1 MSEPPTSNL
10 STDLRDLRR
19 SRSNRVVAGVLGGV
33 AGRLGIDPL
42 LLRIVTAVLA
52 LFGGVGI
59 VMYALGWLLI
69 PDEDAETSIG
79 EQALGRD
86 ETRPAG
92 LGTVG
97 LAAGL
102 VLAALL
108 AAGGMFG
115 SGIGWLLMILT
126 VVGAVLLLRRQ
137 DGDGQGVPEP
147 QPSVDYPGFPGY
159 VPSVAEPATTDAEAW
174 TRVEPGPVTEPRPA
188 DEPGPL
194 TEPGPATEPG
204 PTGEPGVGAEPGPA
218 TEAGPPHEPSA
229 AERAGM
235 PATALPA
242 SAPPSSVSATP
253 VVPTADDSQRTSTGT
268 GWPDGPGW
276 PEGPDWG
283 PSLPDDYL
291 EPAVPP
297 PAPVKAKS
305 SWLGPLTLSA
315 VVVALGT
322 LAIND
327 ATWASVPVSA
337 YVATALA
344 IVGAGL
350 LIGTWFGRA
359 RGLIGL
365 GILLTLALPLS
376 MVADGLNLESA
387 GSVTVRPQS
396 VEAVPTGLQEYG
408 AGSVVYDLTELELT
422 DTDSITIDI
431 DQGVGELRVI
441 VPPEADVTVNA
452 DVGLGAVEAFQTR
465 SGGPGTSRQ
474 ITDLGDD
481 GAGGGEITL
490 NLDLGVGRVE
500 VRR

>member
-174 TRVEPGPVTEPRPA
+174 TRVEPGP
-188 DEPGPL
+188 
-194 TEPGPATEPG
+194 
-204 PTGEPGVGAEPGPA
+204 TGEPGVATEPAPTTEPGTPDQ
-218 TEAGPPHEPSA
+218 PPT

-242 SAPPSSVSATP
+242 SAPPSAVSATP

-315 VVVALGT
+315 VVVALGI

-344 IVGAGL
+344 VVGAGL

-365 GILLTLALPLS
+365 GILLILALPLS

-396 VEAVPTGLQEYG
+396 VDAVPTGLQEYG

-474 ITDLGDD
+474 IIDRGDD

-490 NLDLGVGRVE
+490 NLDLGVGKVE
-500 VRR
+500 VGR

>member
-1 MSEPPTSNL
+1 MSESPTSNL

-19 SRSNRVVAGVLGGV
+19 SRGNRVVAGVLGGV

-69 PDEDAETSIG
+69 PDEDAETSIA

-92 LGTVG
+92 LGTVV

-102 VLAALL
+102 VIAALL
-108 AAGGMFG
+108 AAGGVFG

-137 DGDGQGVPEP
+137 DGEGQGVPAP

-159 VPSVAEPATTDAEAW
+159 VPSVAEPATTDAESW
-174 TRVEPGPVTEPRPA
+174 TRVEPGPIAEPRPA
-188 DEPGPL
+188 DEPGPM
-194 TEPGPATEPG
+194 TEPDPATEPG
-204 PTGEPGVGAEPGPA
+204 PPD
-218 TEAGPPHEPSA
+218 EPSSG
-229 AERAGM
+229 ERAGT
-235 PATALPA
+235 PATAVPA
-242 SAPPSSVSATP
+242 SATPASVSATP
-253 VVPTADDSQRTSTGT
+253 VAPSADDSPRTSTGT

-283 PSLPDDYL
+283 PSLPDGYL
-291 EPAVPP
+291 EPVVPP
-297 PAPVKAKS
+297 PPPIKSKS

-315 VVVALGT
+315 VVVALGI

-327 ATWASVPVSA
+327 ATWAAVPVSA

-359 RGLIGL
+359 HGLIGL
-365 GILLTLALPLS
+365 GILLALALPLTV
-376 MVADGLNLESA
+376 VADGLNLQSA

-408 AGSVVYDLTELELT
+408 AGSVVYDLTGLELT
-422 DTDSITIDI
+422 GDDSITLDI
-431 DQGVGELRVI
+431 DQGVGELRII
-441 VPPEADVTVNA
+441 VPPEADVTLNA
-452 DVGLGAVEAFQTR
+452 DVGLGSVEAFGSR

-490 NLDLGVGRVE
+490 NLDLGVGQVE

>member
-137 DGDGQGVPEP
+137 DGDGQGVSEP

-174 TRVEPGPVTEPRPA
+174 TQVEPA
-188 DEPGPL
+188 S
-194 TEPGPATEPG
+194 
-204 PTGEPGVGAEPGPA
+204 TGEPGLATEPAPTTEPGTPDEPP
-218 TEAGPPHEPSA
+218 TGEGAG
-229 AERAGM
+229 R
-235 PATALPA
+235 PATAVPA
-242 SAPPSSVSATP
+242 SAPPSVSAAP
-253 VVPTADDSQRTSTGT
+253 VVPPADDSQRTSTGT

-297 PAPVKAKS
+297 PAPIKAKS

-315 VVVALGT
+315 LVVALGT

-376 MVADGLNLESA
+376 IVADGLNLESA

-422 DTDSITIDI
+422 DTNSITIDI

>member
-1 MSEPPTSNL
+1 MSESPTSNL

-69 PDEDAETSIG
+69 PDEDAETSIA

-86 ETRPAG
+86 ETRPTG

-102 VLAALL
+102 VIAALL

-137 DGDGQGVPEP
+137 DGEGQRVTEP
-147 QPSVDYPGFPGY
+147 QPSVDYPDYPGYPGY
-159 VPSVAEPATTDAEAW
+159 VPSVAEPATTDAESW
-174 TRVEPGPVTEPRPA
+174 TPGPT
-188 DEPGPL
+188 
-194 TEPGPATEPG
+194 TEPGAPD
-204 PTGEPGVGAEPGPA
+204 
-218 TEAGPPHEPSA
+218 EPSSG
-229 AERAGM
+229 ERVGT
-235 PATALPA
+235 PATAVPA
-242 SAPPSSVSATP
+242 STTQSSTSAAPERPSAEDSA
-253 VVPTADDSQRTSTGT
+253 RTSTGT

-283 PSLPDDYL
+283 SSLPDDYL

-297 PAPVKAKS
+297 PAPVKSRS

-315 VVVALGT
+315 VVVALGI

-327 ATWASVPVSA
+327 ATWAAVPVSA

-365 GILLTLALPLS
+365 GILLALVLPLS
-376 MVADGLNLESA
+376 VVADGLDLRSA

-396 VEAVPTGLQEYG
+396 VEAVPKGLQEYG
-408 AGSVVYDLTELELT
+408 AGSVAYDLTELELT
-422 DTDSITIDI
+422 DTDSITLDI
-431 DQGVGELRVI
+431 DQGVGELRII
-441 VPPEADVTVNA
+441 VPPDADVTVNA
-452 DVGLGAVEAFQTR
+452 DVGLGSVEAFGSR

-490 NLDLGVGRVE
+490 NLDLGVGEVE

>member
-86 ETRPAG
+86 ETHPAG

-159 VPSVAEPATTDAEAW
+159 VPSVADPATTDAEAW
-174 TRVEPGPVTEPRPA
+174 TQVEPGS
-188 DEPGPL
+188 
-194 TEPGPATEPG
+194 
-204 PTGEPGVGAEPGPA
+204 TGEPGLATEPAPTTEPGTPDEPP
-218 TEAGPPHEPSA
+218 TGEGAG
-229 AERAGM
+229 R
-235 PATALPA
+235 PATAVPA
-242 SAPPSSVSATP
+242 SAPPSVSVAP
-253 VVPTADDSQRTSTGT
+253 VVPPADDSQRTSTGT

-297 PAPVKAKS
+297 PAPIKAKS

-315 VVVALGT
+315 LVVALGT

-376 MVADGLNLESA
+376 MVADGLNLQSV

-422 DTDSITIDI
+422 DTNAITIDI

-452 DVGLGAVEAFQTR
+452 DVGLGAIEAFDTR
-465 SGGPGTSRQ
+465 TGGPGSSRQ
-474 ITDLGDD
+474 IIDLGDD
-481 GAGGGEITL
+481 GTGGGEITL